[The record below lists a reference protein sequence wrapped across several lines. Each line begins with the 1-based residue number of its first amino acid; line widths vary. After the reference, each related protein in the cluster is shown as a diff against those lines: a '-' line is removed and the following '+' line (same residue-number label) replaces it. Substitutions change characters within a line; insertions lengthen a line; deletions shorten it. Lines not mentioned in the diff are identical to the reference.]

1 MKTKN
6 ETILKAEKGKQET
19 FFIREFD
26 YPRELVFKAFID
38 PKLIIQWLGPRDL
51 QMRIDKYEAK
61 AGGSYRYVHFRKVG
75 VEYGFRGV
83 FHECVAPERIIQ
95 TFEFEGMPVKGCVCL
110 STTLFEVLPN
120 NRTRVTI
127 QDVYQSV
134 TDRDGAVASGM
145 EGGVI
150 ESNERLDE
158 LLEKLI
164 A

>member
-6 ETILKAEKGKQET
+6 ETILKAEKGKQDT
-19 FFIREFD
+19 LFIREFEA
-26 YPRELVFKAFID
+26 PREIVFKAFVD

-51 QMRIDKYEAK
+51 TMRIDKYEAK

-83 FHECVAPERIIQ
+83 FHECTAPERIIQ
-95 TFEFEGMPVKGCVCL
+95 TFEFEGLPERGHVCL
-110 STTLFEVLPN
+110 STTLFEALPDS
-120 NRTRVTI
+120 RTRVTI

-134 TDRDGAVASGM
+134 ADRDAAIASGM

-150 ESNERLDE
+150 DSNNRLDE
-158 LLEKLI
+158 LLDKMN
-164 A
+164 